1 MADTETVTVAVALNG
16 TVSTA
21 FDYRR
26 YTSGRFYL
34 PAEFNS
40 DAITFQDAEK
50 PDGTFAISKAAN
62 ASSIAVGFT
71 AHSAPA
77 WYDIPVALQGAG
89 AIKIVTAVAAAAA
102 ATIIVCLKSD

>member
-1 MADTETVTVAVALNG
+1 MADTESVTVTVALGG

-34 PAEFNS
+34 PAEF
-40 DAITFQDAEK
+40 DGEVITFQDAEK
-50 PDGTFAISKAAN
+50 PNGTFAISKTAAGT
-62 ASSIAVGFT
+62 IAVGFT

-89 AIKIVTAVAAAAA
+89 AIKIVTGTAAAAA

>member
-1 MADTETVTVAVALNG
+1 MADTETVTVAVAESG

-34 PAEFNS
+34 PAEFNGE
-40 DAITFQDAEK
+40 AITFQDAEK
-50 PDGTFAISKAAN
+50 PNGTFAISKAA
-62 ASSIAVGFT
+62 AGTIAVGFT

-77 WYDIPVALQGAG
+77 WYDIPAVLQGAG
-89 AIKIVTAVAAAAA
+89 AIKIVTGTGAAAA
-102 ATIIVCLKSD
+102 ATIIVCLKGP